1 MMQGFFGKNKWRITA
16 VVLLFVLAAALFI
29 PTPYYLYQPGSAEA
43 LSPIV
48 TVDKGKKDE
57 KGKLFLTTVLSTKAS
72 NIFILLAGLVTPH
85 TQITKEEEVK
95 GDYTDEEY
103 EKSLT
108 HMMSSSQQNAIAA
121 GLKEAGEKV
130 EIIHKGVFVESV
142 LKTSHAK
149 GIIQVGDIITSVDG
163 NKVLTMQD
171 FMNDLKKDKK
181 AGETV
186 DVSFI
191 HDGKNQKAQIKLIQ
205 LEPDRAGL
213 GIGPEDEFTIHTPT
227 KVTIHAEDIGG
238 PSAGLMFS
246 LEILNQLI
254 PEDLTKGYK
263 IAGTGTIDTEG
274 NVGQIGGIEDKI
286 VAAHNEGAE
295 IFLCP
300 ADLNIG
306 DTNTKEVIKAAKDD
320 GYHIKIVP
328 VKTIK
333 EAADYL
339 KNLPPKR

>member
-1 MMQGFFGKNKWRITA
+1 MQGFFGKNKWRITA
-16 VVLLFVLAAALFI
+16 VVLVFVLAAALFI

-48 TVDKGKKDE
+48 TVEKGKKDE

-85 TQITKEEEVK
+85 TQITKEEDVK
-95 GDYTDEEY
+95 GDYTDKEY
-103 EKSLT
+103 ERLLT
-108 HMMSSSQQNAIAA
+108 HMMSSSQQSAIAA

-130 EIIHKGVFVESV
+130 EVIHKGVFVNSV
-142 LKTSHAK
+142 LKTSNAK

-163 NKVLTMQD
+163 NKVLTMDD
-171 FMNDLKKDKK
+171 FMSYLKNKK
-181 AGETV
+181 AGQTV
-186 DVSFI
+186 DISFI
-191 HDGKNQKAQIKLIQ
+191 HDGKDQKAKIKLVQ
-205 LEPDRAGL
+205 LERNRAGL
-213 GIGPEDEFTIHTPT
+213 GIGPEDEFTLKTLT

-246 LEILNQLI
+246 LEILNQLL
-254 PEDLTKGYK
+254 PEDLSKGYK
-263 IAGTGTIDTEG
+263 IAGTGTIDTDG
-274 NVGQIGGIEDKI
+274 HVGQIGGIEDKI

-300 ADLNIG
+300 ADINEY
-306 DTNTKEVIKAAKDD
+306 DTNTKEVMKAAKED
-320 GYHIKIVP
+320 GYNIKIVP

-339 KNLPPKR
+339 KSLPPKK